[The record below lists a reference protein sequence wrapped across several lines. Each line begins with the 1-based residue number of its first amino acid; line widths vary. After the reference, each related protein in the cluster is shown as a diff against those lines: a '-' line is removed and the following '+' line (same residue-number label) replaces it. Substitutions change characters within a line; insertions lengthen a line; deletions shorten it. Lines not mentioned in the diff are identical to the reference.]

1 MPVEFLSDDQALA
14 YGRFPSAGFTR
25 HELERYFFLDDR
37 DRVLAEAKRRDH
49 NKLGFC
55 LQLMTVR
62 YVGRF
67 LDEPLDGVPV
77 ELVDYLA
84 EQLEIADASCVKA
97 YAERDKTR
105 LEHVWEIRDADGWHE
120 FSEVEVELGE
130 WVEGRAWTTGDGP
143 KALFDAAVG
152 WLRDRRVLLPGV
164 STLVRLVASRRDA
177 ATQRLWETLYALLT
191 EEQKSLLDKL
201 LEVAEGDRHSPLDK
215 LRRPPTRVSGPA
227 MIAALERAAEI
238 LGLGFAEVDA
248 SVVPPRRLAEL
259 SRYGM
264 EGKATLLRRHPDSR
278 RLATL
283 LATVVY
289 LQTRAVDD
297 ALDLLDVLITSKLLA
312 RAERESAKL
321 KVKTWPKL
329 GKASIRLAAVVGVL
343 MEVTGANDDVS
354 TDAEQEGV
362 KFEPVSL
369 AQVWEQIEAVV
380 PREQITQALLDIV
393 ALAGTADEDADA
405 AWRAELVKRYPTV
418 RPFLPLLCQV
428 IRFGAAPEGEAVLRA
443 LKALPQLWGGGRNKV
458 GVDEID
464 EDLLIG
470 SWRRLVLSAPDLE
483 PGTVDWRA
491 YTFCVLEQFHRH
503 LKRRDIFATNSSK
516 WGDPR
521 AKLLAG
527 DAWTSAKPMVL
538 ASLGLPED
546 PRDHLAERAR
556 LLHDTYRD
564 VASRL
569 PSNAAVSFDDDGRLH
584 LKALQ
589 AEADPPSLI
598 NLRGLTHR
606 MMPRV
611 DLPEVLLEVFSWTG
625 ADEAFTSITGGDAR
639 LSDLNV
645 TIAALLVAEACNIG
659 LRPVLKPGM
668 PALTRDRLAHVNANY
683 LRLDTIRAANTALI
697 EAQAEIE
704 LAQLWGGGHVASV
717 DGMRFVVPVKT
728 LHAGYNPKYFKA
740 KKGATWLNMV
750 NDQAAGL
757 GAKVV
762 AGTPRDSLYVLD
774 VLYDRDGGIRPQ
786 TIVTDTASYSDIVF
800 GLLSLAGWT
809 YAPQLADLPDQKLWR
824 VDPKADYGPFNT
836 AARGRIDLD
845 KVARHWEDILRVI
858 ASIHT
863 GAVRAHDV
871 IRMLSRD
878 GNPTQLGEAIA
889 HYGRIHKSLHVL
901 RMADE
906 PDYRRTMKSQGNLQ
920 EGRHALG
927 RDIFH
932 GKRGELRQRYYEGME
947 DQLGALGLVLNAVVL
962 FNTRYLDAVLAQLR
976 AEGYEVRDE
985 DAARLSPFR
994 HRHINLLGKYS
1005 FFLPADLA
1013 GGLRPLSDPDTIDDV
1028 DDEDDELE

>member
-1 MPVEFLSDDQALA
+1 MPVEFLSDDQASA
-14 YGRFPSAGFTR
+14 YGRFPSGFTR
-25 HELERYFFLDDR
+25 AELERYFFLDDV
-37 DRVLAEAKRRDH
+37 DLALIESKRRDH
-49 NKLGFC
+49 NRLGFAV
-55 LQLMTVR
+55 QLATVR
-62 YVGRF
+62 YAGGF
-67 LDEPLDGVPV
+67 LDDPLDGVPV

-84 EQLEIADASCVKA
+84 EQLGIADPSCVKS
-97 YAERDKTR
+97 YGDREMTR
-105 LEHVWEIRDADGWHE
+105 LDHAREIREADGWYE
-120 FSEVEVELGE
+120 FGGFAGELGD

-152 WLRDRRVLLPGV
+152 WLRDRRALLPGV
-164 STLVRLVASRRDA
+164 STLVRLVAGRRDA
-177 ATQRLWETLYALLT
+177 ATGRLWDTLFVLLTDEQKALL
-191 EEQKSLLDKL
+191 DRL
-201 LEVAEGDRHSPLDK
+201 LEVADGERLSALDK

-227 MIAALERAAEI
+227 MIGALERAAEI
-238 LGLGFAEVDA
+238 LGLGFGGVDA

-312 RAERESAKL
+312 RAERESNKL

-343 MEVTGANDDVS
+343 MEITGAGEDLAADAGREDV
-354 TDAEQEGV
+354 A
-362 KFEPVSL
+362 FEPVSL

-380 PREQITQALLDIV
+380 PREQITKALTDIV
-393 ALAGTADEDADA
+393 ALAGPADEDADA
-405 AWRAELVKRYPTV
+405 AWRAELVKRYATV

-428 IRFGAAPEGEAVLRA
+428 IAFGAAPDGERVLRA
-443 LKALPQLWGGGRNKV
+443 LTALPGLWGGGRNKV
-458 GVDEID
+458 GVEEID
-464 EDLLIG
+464 QALLIG
-470 SWRRLVLSAPDLE
+470 SWRKLVLSGPELE
-483 PGTVDWRA
+483 PGAVDWRA

-503 LKRRDIFATNSSK
+503 LKRRDIFAVNSSK

-527 DAWTSAKPMVL
+527 DAWSAAKPLVL
-538 ASLGLPED
+538 ASLELPED
-546 PRDHLAERAR
+546 PAEHLAERAR
-556 LLHDTYRD
+556 LLHDTYLD

-569 PSNAAVSFDDDGRLH
+569 PGNAAVSFDDDGRLH
-584 LKALQ
+584 LKALL
-589 AEADPPSLI
+589 AEADPPSLVD
-598 NLRGLTHR
+598 LREFTHR
-606 MMPRV
+606 MLPRV

-625 ADEAFTSITGGDAR
+625 ADAAFTSITGGEAR
-639 LSDLNV
+639 LSELNV

-659 LRPVLKPGM
+659 WRPVTKPGVA
-668 PALTRDRLAHVNANY
+668 ALTRDRLAHVNANY
-683 LRLDTIRAANTALI
+683 LRLDTIRAANAALI
-697 EAQAEIE
+697 DAQAAIG
-704 LAQLWGGGHVASV
+704 LAGLWGGGHVASV
-717 DGMRFVVPVKT
+717 DGMRFVVPVNT
-728 LHAGYNPKYFKA
+728 VHAGYNPKYFKA
-740 KKGATWLNMV
+740 RKGATWLNMV

-774 VLYDRDGGIRPQ
+774 VLYDRDGGVRPQ

-824 VDPKADYGPFNT
+824 VDTRADYGPFNT
-836 AARGRIDLD
+836 AARGRVDLERI
-845 KVARHWEDILRVI
+845 ARHWEDILRVI

-878 GNPTQLGEAIA
+878 GNPTPLGEAIA

-947 DQLGALGLVLNAVVL
+947 DQLGALGLVLNALVL
-962 FNTRYLDAVLAQLR
+962 FNTRYLDAAITHLR
-976 AEGYEVRDE
+976 EGGHEVRDE
-985 DAARLSPFR
+985 DATRLSPFR
-994 HRHINLLGKYS
+994 HRHINLLGRYS
-1005 FFLPADLA
+1005 FLLPADLA
-1013 GGLRPLSDPDTIDDV
+1013 GGLRPLRDPNALAEES
-1028 DDEDDELE
+1028 DEDDPE

>member
-1 MPVEFLSDDQALA
+1 MPVEFLSDDQASA
-14 YGRFPSAGFTR
+14 YGRFPSGFTR
-25 HELERYFFLDDR
+25 AELERYFFLDDV
-37 DRVLAEAKRRDH
+37 DRALIEPKRREY
-49 NKLGFC
+49 NRLGFAV
-55 LQLMTVR
+55 QLATVR
-62 YVGRF
+62 YTGRF
-67 LDEPLDGVPV
+67 LEDPVDGVPV
-77 ELVDYLA
+77 ELVAYLA
-84 EQLEIADASCVKA
+84 EQLEIADPSGVKS
-97 YAERDKTR
+97 YGEREMTR
-105 LEHVWEIRDADGWHE
+105 LDHAREIRQADGWHD
-120 FSEVEVELGE
+120 FGGFADELGE

-152 WLRDRRVLLPGV
+152 WLRERRALLPGV
-164 STLVRLVASRRDA
+164 STLVRLVASRRDT
-177 ATQRLWETLYALLT
+177 ATQRLWDTLYVLLT
-191 EEQKSLLDKL
+191 DEQKSLLDSL
-201 LEVAEGDRHSPLDK
+201 LDVADGHRYSTLDM

-227 MIAALERAAEI
+227 MIGALERAAEI
-238 LGLGFAEVDA
+238 LGLGFGEVDA

-297 ALDLLDVLITSKLLA
+297 ALDLLDVLITSKLLS
-312 RAERESAKL
+312 RAERESNKL
-321 KVKTWPKL
+321 KVKTWPRL

-343 MEVTGANDDVS
+343 MEVTNAVGELTGAAPGEEEV
-354 TDAEQEGV
+354 V
-362 KFEPVSL
+362 FEPVSL
-369 AQVWEQIEAVV
+369 MQVWQQIEAVV
-380 PREQITQALLDIV
+380 PREQITQALTDIV
-393 ALAGTADEDADA
+393 ALAGQADEDADA

-428 IRFGAAPEGEAVLRA
+428 IAFGAAPDGERVLRA

-458 GVDEID
+458 GVGEID
-464 EDLLIG
+464 QELLIG
-470 SWRRLVLSAPDLE
+470 SWRKLVLAGPDLE

-491 YTFCVLEQFHRH
+491 YTFCVLEQFHRC
-503 LKRRDIFATNSSK
+503 LKRRDIFAANSSK

-527 DAWTSAKPMVL
+527 DAWKSAMPMVL

-546 PRDHLAERAR
+546 PAAHLAERAQ
-556 LLHDTYRD
+556 LLDATYRD

-569 PSNAAVSFDDDGRLH
+569 EANAAVSFDTDGRLH

-589 AEADPPSLI
+589 AEADPPSLVE
-598 NLRGLTHR
+598 LREITHR
-606 MMPRV
+606 MLPRV

-625 ADEAFTSITGGDAR
+625 ADAAFTSITGGEAR
-639 LSDLNV
+639 LSDLNI

-659 LRPVLKPGM
+659 WRPVIKPAVA
-668 PALTRDRLAHVNANY
+668 ALTRDRLAHVNANY
-683 LRLDTIRAANTALI
+683 LRLDTIRAANAALI
-697 EAQAEIE
+697 DAQDGVG
-704 LAQLWGGGHVASV
+704 LARLWGGGHVASV
-717 DGMRFVVPVKT
+717 DGMRFVVPVNT
-728 LHAGYNPKYFKA
+728 VHAGYNPKYFKTR
-740 KKGATWLNMV
+740 KGATWLNMV

-774 VLYDRDGGIRPQ
+774 VLYDRDGGTRPQ

-800 GLLSLAGWT
+800 GLLTLAGWT

-824 VDPKADYGPFNT
+824 VDARADYGPFNQ
-836 AARGRIDLD
+836 AARGRVDLER
-845 KVARHWEDILRVI
+845 VARHWEDILRVI

-906 PDYRRTMKSQGNLQ
+906 PDYRRTMKAQGNLQ

-932 GKRGELRQRYYEGME
+932 GRRGELRQRYYEGME
-947 DQLGALGLVLNAVVL
+947 DQLGALGLVLNALVL
-962 FNTRYLDAVLAQLR
+962 FNTRYLDAALAQLR
-976 AEGYEVRDE
+976 ADGYEVRDI

-994 HRHINLLGKYS
+994 HRHINLLGRYS
-1005 FFLPADLA
+1005 FLLPTDLA
-1013 GGLRPLSDPDTIDDV
+1013 GGLRPLRDPDTV
-1028 DDEDDELE
+1028 EEEPDDEPE